1 MEKTINVGGR
11 DIPFKATAS
20 TPRRY
25 RAQTG
30 KDLLKDLYAI
40 SAASSN
46 GDAVDFSKIDTD
58 ILMQLAYT
66 MAKQADPDI
75 AEYVDWLDEFEPYDI
90 FPGATGAI
98 LALWGASQEPLSK
111 SKKK

>member
-1 MEKTINVGGR
+1 MKKTITVGGKEV
-11 DIPFKATAS
+11 PFKATAS
-20 TPRRY
+20 TPLRY
-25 RAQTG
+25 REFTG
-30 KDLLKDLYAI
+30 RDLFKDLLSI
-40 SAASSN
+40 STASQS
-46 GDAVDFSKIDTD
+46 GAVDFDKFDSEIVQK
-58 ILMQLAYT
+58 LAYT